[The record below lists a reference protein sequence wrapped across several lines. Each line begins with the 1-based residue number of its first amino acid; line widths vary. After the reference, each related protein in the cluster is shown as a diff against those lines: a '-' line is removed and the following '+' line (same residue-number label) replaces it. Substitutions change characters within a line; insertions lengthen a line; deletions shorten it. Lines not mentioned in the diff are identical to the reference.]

1 MNKEQAIHSFWSSFG
16 WTAIDEQSAY
26 DRPMDVKYPY
36 ITYEVAVAELDEPIS
51 LSADLWDRSTSW
63 KNVTEKSEE
72 IARYIKGLSPIPID
86 SGYVW
91 ITKGSPFAQR
101 MAEDTGLADVRR
113 VHINITVEFFTNY

>member
-26 DRPMDVKYPY
+26 DESMDIKYPY
-36 ITYEVAVAELDEPIS
+36 ISYEVAVAELDEPIS
-51 LSADLWDRSTSW
+51 LAADLWDRSTSW

-72 IARYIKGLSPIPID
+72 IAKRIKAQSPIPLKE
-86 SGYVW
+86 GYMW
-91 ITKGSPFAQR
+91 ITKGTPFAQR

-113 VHINITVEFFTNY
+113 VHININVEFFTSY